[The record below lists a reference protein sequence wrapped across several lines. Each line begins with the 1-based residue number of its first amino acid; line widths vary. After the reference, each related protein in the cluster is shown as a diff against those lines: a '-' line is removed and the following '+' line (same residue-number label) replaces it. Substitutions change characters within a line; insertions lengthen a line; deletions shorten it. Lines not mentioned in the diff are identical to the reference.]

1 MPIYDYQAIDE
12 KGKPISGVLVAGS
25 ESELQ
30 DNLRATGAWLL
41 KASVRKAKANSGSGR
56 GPQLK
61 RRVLIDFTLQLGI
74 LARAGVPLDESLAQL
89 AGDAEDPGLKRVLEM
104 VCLSIRSGVS
114 LHGAM
119 AQFPRTFPDL
129 YLQLIQAGEASGN
142 LPIVLRDLQRYLE
155 WLDELAAETRQ
166 ATTYPIVVGIAV
178 GLLVAVLFTWV
189 IPQFTALFA
198 KLGVGLP
205 LPTRMVMGISQAF
218 TQWWWALLL
227 AGIFIPLSINLAQK
241 YVPGFRYQFEWFKL
255 GLPIFGVLRRQLALS
270 RFSHNLSILFNSGI
284 PMLTCLEILPTLVA
298 NPVVA
303 RAVTLAAERVEEG
316 EGVADSFRQHAIF
329 DPLVLRMLAV
339 GESSGQMGESL
350 EQAAQYYDT
359 IIPRAVKRF
368 FSLLEPTLILL
379 MVGIVGLVA
388 LAIFLPLLS
397 LGSAI
402 R

>member
-1 MPIYDYQAIDE
+1 MPIYDYQAINE

-30 DNLRATGAWLL
+30 DNLRAAGAWLL
-41 KASVRKAKANSGSGR
+41 KASVRKPKANSSSGSG
-56 GPQLK
+56 PKLK

-74 LARAGVPLDESLAQL
+74 LARAGVPLDEALTQL

-104 VCLSIRSGVS
+104 ICLNIRSGVS
-114 LHGAM
+114 LYGAM
-119 AQFPRTFPDL
+119 VQFPRTFPDL

-189 IPQFTALFA
+189 IPQFTELFA

-205 LPTRMVMGISQAF
+205 LPTRLVMGVSQFF

-227 AGIFIPLSINLAQK
+227 AGIFLPLSINLAQR
-241 YVPGFRYQFEWFKL
+241 YSAGFRYQFEGLKL

-303 RAVTLAAERVEEG
+303 RAVTLAAERVEQG
-316 EGVADSFRQHAIF
+316 EGVADSFRKHAIF

-368 FSLLEPTLILL
+368 FSLLEPTLILV